1 MSLNVVV
8 ENGSRMVKPMKE
20 RYGRLGSKQKLKCQ
34 NKIARPCN
42 SVLAVLLVWSGAL
55 KMG

>member
-20 RYGRLGSKQKLKCQ
+20 RYGLFGSKQKFEVPKQ
-34 NKIARPCN
+34 NCKT
-42 SVLAVLLVWSGAL
+42 
-55 KMG
+55 M

>member
-20 RYGRLGSKQKLKCQ
+20 RYGLFGSKQKLKCK

-42 SVLAVLLVWSGAL
+42 SVLLLLVWTDAL